1 MAVRSKYSAFSS
13 ATTVNG
19 GGIQKPRAKIS
30 EKEKKR
36 YQALVQKAKTLSE
49 VQKLEKAFAE
59 GRLPAGVADEDAMD
73 ET

>member
-1 MAVRSKYSAFSS
+1 M
-13 ATTVNG
+13 
-19 GGIQKPRAKIS
+19 QKPRTKIS

-36 YQALVQKAKTLSE
+36 YEALIRKAKTLSE

>member
-13 ATTVNG
+13 ATAVNG
-19 GGIQKPRAKIS
+19 GGVKKARAKIT

-36 YQALVQKAKTLSE
+36 YEALIRKAKTLSE